1 MENDIENCYGKEC
14 VACRKKC
21 DFKTLGESVISEKRE
36 VYSARRDSS
45 RSEWSVDA
53 LEDVSAL
60 KAFFPD
66 ESEAGG
72 DKQNSG
78 KALAA
83 EALRRIYFM
92 LKEHPKTTIDLLKM
106 TFEGA
111 TQSDISR
118 QTGVTRQAVSKRLKG
133 DIGGIAELLG
143 MKNFDKPIPESKLL
157 GLTGKEFEVYK
168 LLFIDGCTER
178 SAAIQLGIPK
188 STIHR
193 MGQNLRKKLAKSGA
207 RKRPSN
213 KKS

>member
-36 VYSARRDSS
+36 VYSSRRDSS

-66 ESEAGG
+66 ESEAEG

-92 LKEHPKTTIDLLKM
+92 LKEHPKTTMDLLKM

-168 LLFIDGCTER
+168 KIFVDGCTFR
-178 SAAIQLGIPK
+178 SAASQLNLSKAAIQRAVQKLRQKLSKTG
-188 STIHR
+188 T
-193 MGQNLRKKLAKSGA
+193 RKKPV
-207 RKRPSN
+207 R